1 MKTFVS
7 GTLQVEPELM
17 ERFRAASQAA
27 GVSMRAAARQAVLE
41 WTERV
46 ERQEDEKKMGAG
58 TQKGT

>member
-1 MKTFVS
+1 
-7 GTLQVEPELM
+7 M